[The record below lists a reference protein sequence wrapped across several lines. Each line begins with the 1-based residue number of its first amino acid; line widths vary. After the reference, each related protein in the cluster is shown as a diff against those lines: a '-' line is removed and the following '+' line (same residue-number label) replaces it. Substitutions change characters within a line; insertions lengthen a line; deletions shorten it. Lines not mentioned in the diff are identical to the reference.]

1 LVSTPIWPSKWEKL
15 QLLNYVLS
23 ALPTFYMCTI
33 KVPIDIINQIDKYMR
48 HRPCMGDVN
57 VRKNPTSYMEVGNM
71 A

>member
-48 HRPCMGDVN
+48 HSPCMGDVN